1 MARFPIGERIRQQR
15 RKSRLT
21 QAELADAV
29 GISTSYLNLIENEKR
44 PIGGAL
50 LNRIASALDV
60 VPAHL
65 SGNEN
70 LRLTQDLLELIRTYP
85 DTQLDEGQ
93 ALQLIAASSDWAHAF
108 LRLHRRYREA
118 SETAT
123 ALSDRLSQDSALI
136 ELSHAVLARSTAV
149 RSFAEIV
156 EQHPDL
162 ESDKRQ
168 RYTGIVAAEAER
180 LGASVRAM
188 MDLLGAGPANAALSS
203 PGDEVDDFINYNRSH
218 FPDLEHAAESLRHD
232 FGDGNIGSHAL
243 AERLES
249 RHGIELHTILRA
261 DETRPETSRR
271 FLLARHLV
279 EMEFG
284 ELLDDLA
291 ADRRFITSDAARALS
306 RRALTGYG
314 ASALLFPY
322 DRFLE
327 AAEARRYD
335 IEYLAQRFGG
345 SFEQIAHRLV
355 TLRRPGAEGIPFAF
369 LRSDPAGNLS
379 KRFSTLGLHMPR
391 FGGACPLWPLYGAFR
406 TPGNVTTQLAVMPEG
421 ERYLLI
427 ARCVSKRLVG
437 YGQPETLFSIMIGCD
452 ASYSSRVIYG
462 DRYATGSDASGAP
475 VGFGCRS
482 CSRTGCAQRAHAS
495 VVATDMQ
502 PKDTRVTGLTMQ

>member
-1 MARFPIGERIRQQR
+1 MVRFPTGGRIRQQR
-15 RKSRLT
+15 RKIRLT
-21 QAELADAV
+21 QAELANAV

-70 LRLTQDLLELIRTYP
+70 LRLTQELLELIRTYP
-85 DTQLDEGQ
+85 DTQIDEGQ

-108 LRLHRRYREA
+108 LQLHRRYREA
-118 SETAT
+118 SETAI

-136 ELSHAVLARSTAV
+136 ELTHAVLMRSTAV

-156 EQHPDL
+156 EQYPDL
-162 ESDKRQ
+162 EADKRR
-168 RYTGIVAAEAER
+168 RYAGIVAAEAER
-180 LGASVRAM
+180 LGSSVRAM
-188 MDLLGAGPANAALSS
+188 MDLLGTGPASAALSS
-203 PGDEVDDFINYNRSH
+203 PSDEVDDFINYHRSH
-218 FPDLEHAAESLRHD
+218 FPQLEDAADSLRRD
-232 FGDGNIGSHAL
+232 FGDGDIGSHAL

-249 RHGIELHTILRA
+249 RHGVDLRTVLRA
-261 DETRPETSRR
+261 DDARPEASRR

-284 ELLDDLA
+284 DLLENLA
-291 ADRRFITSDAARALS
+291 VDRRFITSDAARVLC
-306 RRALTGYG
+306 RRAVTGYA

-322 DRFLE
+322 GRFLE

-406 TPGNVTTQLAVMPEG
+406 MPGSVMTQLAVMPEG

-427 ARCVSKRLVG
+427 ARCVSKRMVG

-452 ASYSSRVIYG
+452 AAHSSRIIYG
-462 DRYATGSDASGAP
+462 DRYATGSDAGGTP

-482 CSRTGCAQRAHAS
+482 CSRADCAQRAHAA

-502 PKDTRVTGLTMQ
+502 ATDARVAGFTMQ